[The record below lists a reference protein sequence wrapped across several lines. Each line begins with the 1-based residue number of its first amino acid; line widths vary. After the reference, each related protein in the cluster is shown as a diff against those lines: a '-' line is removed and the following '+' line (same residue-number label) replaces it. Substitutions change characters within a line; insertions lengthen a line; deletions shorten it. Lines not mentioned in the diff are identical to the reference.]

1 MSKSFVLIKNFRTK
15 VTVVLILFMC
25 LSAAITNVIV
35 YQYSLGAQLDQ
46 LREKLMLIA
55 KATAMNIDPE
65 TLLQIPL
72 TKDGVN
78 SPAYKNIEN
87 KLLSVKE
94 IVPNLAYAY
103 ILKRGK
109 SMSMLK
115 FIMDVHFGA
124 YKSKERPAYPGEDY
138 DARGYPE
145 LLTAFVAPSADTK
158 LLADKWGTFLSGYA
172 PIYDKRGDAMAIV
185 GVDLSAND
193 VAQIQKEVKKRALL
207 ILAFGIFFSAF
218 LSLIISDTVTSP
230 IKRLVAGTRH
240 IASGDLQY
248 QVKVENPDEI
258 GELAVSF
265 NNMSSNLYKA
275 KKALLSYFYRAVQTL
290 IRVLEAKDPY
300 TRGHSDR
307 VAEYSVKIA
316 EKMGLPADKVEM
328 LGEAALL
335 HDIGKLGIQE
345 MVLTKKAVLTDED
358 WRLIRKHPEIGE
370 EILKPVSLD
379 QELLAI
385 VRGHHERYDG
395 NGYPDRLSG
404 ENIDILTA
412 IVAAADSYDAMTS
425 KRAYKNT
432 MTEAEAIEELKSNSG
447 LQFNPNV
454 VDAFVKVLK
463 EKEG

>member
-1 MSKSFVLIKNFRTK
+1 
-15 VTVVLILFMC
+15 
-25 LSAAITNVIV
+25 
-35 YQYSLGAQLDQ
+35 
-46 LREKLMLIA
+46 
-55 KATAMNIDPE
+55 
-65 TLLQIPL
+65 
-72 TKDGVN
+72 
-78 SPAYKNIEN
+78 
-87 KLLSVKE
+87 
-94 IVPNLAYAY
+94 
-103 ILKRGK
+103 
-109 SMSMLK
+109 
-115 FIMDVHFGA
+115 
-124 YKSKERPAYPGEDY
+124 
-138 DARGYPE
+138 
-145 LLTAFVAPSADTK
+145 
-158 LLADKWGTFLSGYA
+158 
-172 PIYDKRGDAMAIV
+172 
-185 GVDLSAND
+185 
-193 VAQIQKEVKKRALL
+193 
-207 ILAFGIFFSAF
+207 
-218 LSLIISDTVTSP
+218 
-230 IKRLVAGTRH
+230 
-240 IASGDLQY
+240 
-248 QVKVENPDEI
+248 
-258 GELAVSF
+258 
-265 NNMSSNLYKA
+265 
-275 KKALLSYFYRAVQTL
+275 
-290 IRVLEAKDPY
+290 LEAKDPY

-463 EKEG
+463 EKGS